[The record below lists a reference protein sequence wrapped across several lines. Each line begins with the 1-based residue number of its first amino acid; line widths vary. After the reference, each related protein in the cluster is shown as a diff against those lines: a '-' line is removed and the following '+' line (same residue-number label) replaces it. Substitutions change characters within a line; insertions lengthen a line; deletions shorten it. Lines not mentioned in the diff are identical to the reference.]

1 MPDRISVDI
10 QGLREPLESLAAQ
23 EERTL
28 NQMIR
33 FLVKEGLERRGMLV
47 PDHST
52 NPYAFLKALA
62 NGERLTDA
70 QLIELAHDLDI
81 QEEKLLQLR
90 DYLLNQEKLTNG
102 A

>member
-33 FLVKEGLERRGMLV
+33 FLVKEGLERRGVL
-47 PDHST
+47 ST

-62 NGERLTDA
+62 NGELTDA
-70 QLIELAHDLDI
+70 QLVELAHDLDI

-90 DYLLNQEKLTNG
+90 DCLFNQDKLTNG

>member
-33 FLVKEGLERRGMLV
+33 FLVKEGLERRGILV
-47 PDHST
+47 PDRST

-70 QLIELAHDLDI
+70 QLVELAHDLDI

-90 DYLLNQEKLTNG
+90 DCLVNQDKLTNG

>member
-33 FLVKEGLERRGMLV
+33 FLVKEGLERRGILV
-47 PDHST
+47 PDRST

-62 NGERLTDA
+62 NGELTDA
-70 QLIELAHDLDI
+70 QLVELAHDLDMR
-81 QEEKLLQLR
+81 EEKLLQLR
-90 DYLLNQEKLTNG
+90 DCLLNLEKLTNG